1 LTNND
6 ATYYRAILDAV
17 PLPVFIFDGDVR
29 IRDLNITASRTFG
42 ARKPDVFFVRGGDAL
57 HCLHS
62 HDVPGGCGR
71 GPSCNTCVIRRS
83 VGRAIAGESVFRT
96 RMKFQFAKGLPDEHV
111 EFLIT
116 ASPIPQS
123 PGLVLV
129 VLENISEISTL
140 KDIIPICMSCRKVRN
155 DREYWEQVEGY
166 LLKHAGLL
174 FSHGLCPPCA
184 QKAAVEAG
192 IDRGENP

>member
-1 LTNND
+1 
-6 ATYYRAILDAV
+6 
-17 PLPVFIFDGDVR
+17 
-29 IRDLNITASRTFG
+29 
-42 ARKPDVFFVRGGDAL
+42 
-57 HCLHS
+57 
-62 HDVPGGCGR
+62 
-71 GPSCNTCVIRRS
+71 
-83 VGRAIAGESVFRT
+83 
-96 RMKFQFAKGLPDEHV
+96 MKFQFAKGLPDEHV